1 MASDDPASPASRR
14 SLTGY
19 SNDLVHEDRA
29 YHVLTEDL
37 GEGHGVVVTH
47 TFSEGSILD
56 TRRSSYPRVREGED
70 RSVAIKRLMQE
81 QHKQALRALVSRRPK
96 AAGGAVRQ
104 ITTQDLVPT
113 DPLEHTPPRGVTR
126 PSTSPQWPGELD
138 LVELVAPARAALLEC
153 LEGPRLSERL
163 ALYASPLT
171 LGSAG
176 TLTFAHL
183 REPQAQV
190 LLRCDTHG
198 WALMTSARSGAR
210 VTVDGV
216 VATESRL
223 EHGAVV
229 GLGGTTLRFL
239 EVHQL
244 GGVLRVRRPGDPR
257 PEARAMPTLLPL
269 LQRELWSARSPSAE
283 RMMAAEAAL
292 AALAHVGP
300 TITPALFDDHE
311 SRLAYALNALVA
323 LTILGAWRGDT
334 HPRRPID
341 GRSLG
346 LPELDRMACASG
358 DPRVW
363 AAAAHALRAHEEVCF
378 TAEDL
383 DAQLDTA
390 MEAMVNDPEQT
401 HVDPVQRRVILRGD
415 AWPFLGA
422 LEEAGQ
428 GSALTCL
435 RRFGGPRRGAELA
448 RAAQEGFEIVFVE

>member
-1 MASDDPASPASRR
+1 MNPQDPSSPASRR

-96 AAGGAVRQ
+96 AAGGAQRQ

-113 DPLEHTPPRGVTR
+113 EGLALTPPQEGAR
-126 PSTSPQWPGELD
+126 PPAAPHWPGDLD
-138 LVELVAPARAALLEC
+138 VVELVAPARAALLEC
-153 LEGPRLSERL
+153 VEGPRLHERL

-171 LGSAG
+171 LGASG
-176 TLTFAHL
+176 TLAFAHL
-183 REPQAQV
+183 REPDSQV
-190 LLRCDTHG
+190 LLRCDARG
-198 WALMTSARSGAR
+198 WSLTTSARSTP
-210 VTVDGV
+210 VTVDGQV
-216 VATESRL
+216 TAEARL
-223 EHGAVV
+223 GHGAVL
-229 GLGGTTLRFL
+229 GLAGATLRFL

-244 GGVLRVRRPGDPR
+244 GGVLRVRRADDTR
-257 PEARAMPTLLPL
+257 PETRVASTLLPL

-300 TITPALFDDHE
+300 TITPPLFDDHE

-323 LTILGAWRGDT
+323 LTILGAWRGDP

-363 AAAAHALRAHEEVCF
+363 AATAHALRAHEEVCF

-383 DAQLDTA
+383 EAQLDTA

-401 HVDPVQRRVILRGD
+401 HVDHAQRRVILRGD

-422 LEEAGQ
+422 LEEAAQ
-428 GSALTCL
+428 GSALACL

-448 RAAQEGFEIVFVE
+448 RAEQGGFEIVFVE